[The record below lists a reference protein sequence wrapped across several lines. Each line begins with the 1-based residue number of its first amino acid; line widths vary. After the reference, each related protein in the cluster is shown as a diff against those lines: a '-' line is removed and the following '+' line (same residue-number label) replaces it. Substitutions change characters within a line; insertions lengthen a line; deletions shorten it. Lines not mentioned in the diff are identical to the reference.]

1 MSSNTSARSW
11 RGKRTPDR
19 EAVLLVNPELPGLV
33 EHLDRLRRALKGTHR
48 LREQAM
54 PAFDFDWT
62 DPTAAA
68 ALDETVRT
76 ADVVVFL
83 GLTPGQLDVLFRLRL
98 SQLVRGAP
106 VIPARSVVVLYEGAG
121 AWCPPRGFAARARAA
136 WPFAAADF
144 VTLDAP
150 LGEAIAAAIGLPVP
164 VRDPEGVAALARDR
178 EPAALRVDTAAR
190 PTIALM
196 VQPLGGRCGSTT
208 AFENQIEELVDAGH
222 FVLRVFLNEM
232 ESDGATMARNWRR
245 NVRENSVNCGAH
257 IDAAAVMPTP
267 RELETG
273 VKPSG
278 YEQFVNAIVGR
289 YRCRILDPAV
299 ADAARHVGIVV
310 MNHVIS
316 AGFVLRHCPEARILL
331 DTHDYFTRWAFKHAR
346 DGTGDATFERR
357 GELLRMA
364 RLEAELW
371 RIPDVCTNVS
381 LGERLRVARAN
392 PKSVIV
398 LPRPYVAEAA
408 DPGPGAEWDVLISGD
423 SHAFNVGSLRWF
435 LETVLPRH
443 PALRDKRI
451 AVAGRIF
458 QQFDAKA
465 IEATSG
471 VRFLGFVDD
480 LEALRARSRVTLV
493 PDRAGT
499 GIAVKTLT
507 ALAASHPVVSTD
519 VGLRGFDDVVRRIL
533 PAHADGDALAADLL
547 ALLDDPALL
556 GARRAASGA
565 AYRAVLGGW
574 SYTTALADADAPDT
588 AMLARR
594 RAVLSR
600 VADLAAARAP
610 APEPDA
616 DADREFTFRLGGSAT
631 PLLSAGWHHGEIW
644 GRWMDGATSRLSFAG
659 LANPASLTSIEIEAL
674 SPAEPVELELTLNG
688 HYLGRHMIHA
698 STAHASYPVPD
709 HVLAKDEAWEIR
721 LRASRAFRAADQDP
735 RADGRVL
742 GVGLVR
748 LGLEPSSHYV
758 PGTEIRTASEE
769 ADHVL
774 RDGWQGREEWG
785 RWMEGAE
792 ARLELFLNNP
802 VRQPHTLV
810 LDLMPCS
817 AGGSL
822 SLVVNGVALPERPVI
837 DGTSRWPLPRAA
849 TEGRSLIQIT
859 LRSSA
864 VWRPSD
870 HTDFERFTSPRGRS
884 ARSAHRDGRGAGGRA
899 GRNLPPSWSRALFRC
914 GSGLPPPGRG
924 VGASPRP
931 GGRPR
936 VRRGSAG

>member
-1 MSSNTSARSW
+1 
-11 RGKRTPDR
+11 
-19 EAVLLVNPELPGLV
+19 
-33 EHLDRLRRALKGTHR
+33 
-48 LREQAM
+48 M
-54 PAFDFDWT
+54 PAFDSDWT

-76 ADVVVFL
+76 ADSVVFL
-83 GLTPGQLDVLFRLRL
+83 GLSPGQLDVLFRLRL
-98 SQLVRGAP
+98 SQLVRGTP
-106 VIPARSVVVLYEGAG
+106 VIPARSVVVLHEAPE
-121 AWCPPRGFAARARAA
+121 ASHLPRGFAARARAA
-136 WPFAAADF
+136 WPFATADF
-144 VTLDAP
+144 VTLGTP
-150 LGEAIAAAIGLPVP
+150 LAEATASAIGFAVP
-164 VRDPEGVAALARDR
+164 CRDPERVASLVRDG
-178 EPAALRVDTAAR
+178 EPAAWRADPAAE
-190 PTIALM
+190 PAIALM

-208 AFENQIEELVDAGH
+208 AFENQIEELVEAGH
-222 FVLRVFLNEM
+222 LVLRVFLNEM

-245 NVRENSVNCGAH
+245 NVRENSVNSGAH

-267 RELETG
+267 RETETG

-278 YEQFVNAIVGR
+278 YEQFVNAIIGR

-299 ADAARHVGIVV
+299 ADAARHVAIVV

-316 AGFVLRHCPEARILL
+316 AGFVLRHFRHAKILL
-331 DTHDYFTRWAFKHAR
+331 DTHDYFTRWAFKHAL
-346 DGTGDATFERR
+346 DGTGDAGFERR

-371 RIPDVCTNVS
+371 RTPDVCTNVS
-381 LGERLRVARAN
+381 LGERLRVSRAN

-408 DPGPGAEWDVLISGD
+408 DPGPDAEWDVLISGD

-465 IEATSG
+465 VEAASG

-507 ALAASHPVVSTD
+507 ALAASHPVISTD
-519 VGLRGFDDVVRRIL
+519 VGLRGFDDAVRHIL

-556 GARRAASGA
+556 AARRTASGA

-574 SYTTALADADAPDT
+574 SYATALADAEAPD
-588 AMLARR
+588 AARLARR
-594 RAVLSR
+594 QAVLAR
-600 VADLAAARAP
+600 IAALAAARQGQP
-610 APEPDA
+610 EPEPDT
-616 DADREFTFRLGGSAT
+616 DREFTFRLGGSAT
-631 PLLSAGWHHGEIW
+631 PLLSAGWHHGEVW
-644 GRWMDGATSRLSFAG
+644 GRWMDGAASRLSFAG

-688 HYLGRHMIHA
+688 HCLGRHLIRAH
-698 STAHASYPVPD
+698 TAHASYPVPD
-709 HVLAKDEAWEIR
+709 HALARDEPWQIG
-721 LRASRAFRAADQDP
+721 LRASRAICAADQDP
-735 RADGRVL
+735 QADARVL
-742 GVGLVR
+742 GVGIVR

-758 PGTEIRTASEE
+758 PGTEIRAADE
-769 ADHVL
+769 ATDHLL
-774 RDGWQGREEWG
+774 RNGWHGREEWG

-792 ARLELFLNNP
+792 AGLELFLLNP
-802 VRQPHTLV
+802 MRQPYALV

-822 SLVVNGVALPERPVI
+822 ALMVNGHELAERLVT
-837 DGTSRWPLPRAA
+837 DGTSRWALPRAA
-849 TEGRSLIQIT
+849 TEGRSLMRIT

-870 HTDFERFTSPRGRS
+870 HTGSGDSRLLGVGLRGLRIEP
-884 ARSAHRDGRGAGGRA
+884 DA
-899 GRNLPPSWSRALFRC
+899 GREAEPEIAPALAPGAVPLRLRLRRRLAGTWGLRRARAVV
-914 GSGLPPPGRG
+914 R
-924 VGASPRP
+924 
-931 GGRPR
+931 R